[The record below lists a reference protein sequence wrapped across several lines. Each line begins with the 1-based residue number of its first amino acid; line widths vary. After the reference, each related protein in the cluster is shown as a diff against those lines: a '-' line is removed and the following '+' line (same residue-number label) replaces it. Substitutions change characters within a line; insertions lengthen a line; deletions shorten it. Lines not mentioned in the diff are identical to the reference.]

1 MRLTLGPLPLSPL
14 PHITHSQWANERG
27 PALHGQLLII
37 RAEPMAVS
45 EGRKGWRPPELGGE
59 SPGTRGLCLPRVGEE
74 FSLGSDPREAEGKRW

>member
-27 PALHGQLLII
+27 PALHGQLLIV

-59 SPGTRGLCLPRVGEE
+59 PWNEGPLPPQ
-74 FSLGSDPREAEGKRW
+74 SREGVLSGFRP